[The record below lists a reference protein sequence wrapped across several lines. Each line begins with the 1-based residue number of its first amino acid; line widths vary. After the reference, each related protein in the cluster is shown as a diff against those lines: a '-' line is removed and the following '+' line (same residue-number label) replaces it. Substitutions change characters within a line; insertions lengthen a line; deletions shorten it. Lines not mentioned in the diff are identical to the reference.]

1 MSCCAAGI
9 RQAGPIAPKL
19 EDCRS
24 RGAVHAPTE
33 QIDLEQAGASSE
45 RRSCFFL
52 DLPTAIILLAQ

>member
-1 MSCCAAGI
+1 V
-9 RQAGPIAPKL
+9 GPIAPKL
-19 EDCRS
+19 GDCRS

-52 DLPTAIILLAQ
+52 DLPTAIMYWHSNAGNAILRTM